1 MFLFS
6 NIPPP
11 PQPPPK
17 RYIREDVPKEDL
29 YIGIKYG
36 SVIFI
41 LIGVILTL
49 ILM

>member
-17 RYIREDVPKEDL
+17 RYIREDIKAGAVYWIKGVIIGL
-29 YIGIKYG
+29 ITIGI
-36 SVIFI
+36 
-41 LIGVILTL
+41 LMLTSC
-49 ILM
+49 